1 MWLIEIVLKRGSVEL
16 SAVLINN
23 FDECLIVETV
33 GGQHM
38 RINREDIKEL
48 NYLEEVLW

>member
-23 FDECLIVETV
+23 FDECLIVETD

-48 NYLEEVLW
+48 NYLEEA